1 MPQERQVTFLPR
13 SPGMGLALKGMIGMI
28 AAMKFPILSGAI
40 VLTLSLGA
48 LNAVHADSAIWN
60 LDPTSGDWNTATN
73 WTPNTVP
80 NGLADVAT
88 FEASN
93 QTAISLSANTI
104 VDSIVF
110 NPSASAFAI
119 SVIGPPQL
127 TIDGVGVVNNSGV
140 VQKFFCD
147 TQSPQQAGLVAFTGS
162 ASAGSQC
169 VFTANGS
176 SSVGASIAFSD
187 TASAGTP
194 LLLTSPAAPLT
205 LLVTSHFWVRQRR
218 LTEPTSP
225 MAVGSF

>member
-1 MPQERQVTFLPR
+1 MKPLPV
-13 SPGMGLALKGMIGMI
+13 SC
-28 AAMKFPILSGAI
+28 AI
-40 VLTLSLGA
+40 ILTLLLGA
-48 LNAVHADSAIWN
+48 LNAVHADSATWN

-80 NGLADVAT
+80 NDPAGVAT

-110 NPSASAFAI
+110 NPSASAFTI

-194 LLLTSPAAPLT
+194 LLLSPTAAPLA
-205 LLVTSHFWVRQRR
+205 LLVTSHF
-218 LTEPTSP
+218 
-225 MAVGSF
+225 